1 LPNIFFSKEFLSIFD
16 LQKYNKKMSPL
27 SILSKYYNT
36 DSQLYAILLKHSQ
49 SVTNKAVAISLQH
62 PELHANTEFIAE
74 AAMLHDIGIFLTD
87 APQIEC
93 RGNHKYIEHGYLG
106 ADILRKEG
114 LPRHALVCE
123 RHTGTGLTAEY
134 IKENNLPLPSRDLTP
149 VSIEEQIICY
159 ADKFFSK
166 SKNNIEL
173 PIETVRA
180 TLSKYG
186 EAVLARFDQWSGIFF
201 ALILL
206 NL

>member
-1 LPNIFFSKEFLSIFD
+1 
-16 LQKYNKKMSPL
+16 MSPL

-49 SVTNKAVAISLQH
+49 SVTKKAVEISLRH
-62 PELHANTEFIAE
+62 PELHADTEFIAE

-93 RGNHKYIEHGYLG
+93 YGSHKYIEHGYLG
-106 ADILRKEG
+106 ADILRSEG

-123 RHTGTGLTAEY
+123 RHTGTGLSMAY
-134 IKENNLPLPSRDLTP
+134 IKENNLPLPLRDLQP

-159 ADKFFSK
+159 ADKFYSK
-166 SKNNIEL
+166 SKNNVEL
-173 PIETVRA
+173 PVEAVREA
-180 TLSKYG
+180 LSKYG
-186 EAVLARFDQWSGIFF
+186 QAVLNRFDQWRGIFF
-201 ALILL
+201 ALMLL